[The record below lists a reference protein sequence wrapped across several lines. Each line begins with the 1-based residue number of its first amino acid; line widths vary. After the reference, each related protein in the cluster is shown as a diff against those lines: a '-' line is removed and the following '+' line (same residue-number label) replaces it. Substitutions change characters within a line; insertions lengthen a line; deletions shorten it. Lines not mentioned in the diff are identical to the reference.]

1 MNASIYPH
9 YAIFSRQEFYA
20 SIGDD
25 LGLGKEILAIVLNE
39 LPTRIRSIQ
48 NFMKQSEIALLRREI
63 HDLRGMVGL
72 LGCTSLYQ
80 KISSLK
86 TISQPINADQLIGLS
101 TVLEQ
106 LNMLEM
112 DLRLFSKE
120 EILS

>member
-1 MNASIYPH
+1 
-9 YAIFSRQEFYA
+9 
-20 SIGDD
+20 
-25 LGLGKEILAIVLNE
+25 
-39 LPTRIRSIQ
+39 
-48 NFMKQSEIALLRREI
+48 MKQSEIALLRREI